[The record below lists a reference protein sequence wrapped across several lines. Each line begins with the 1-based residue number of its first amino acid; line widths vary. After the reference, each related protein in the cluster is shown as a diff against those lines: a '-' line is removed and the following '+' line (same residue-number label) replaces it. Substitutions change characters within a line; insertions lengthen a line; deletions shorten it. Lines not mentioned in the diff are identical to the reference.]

1 MPRSGGTVRATVAN
15 APIKWKILTP
25 FALLSLTFGGMGAFV
40 LSSGVAAESRAR
52 QTTGLRDASAV
63 ASNRFESR
71 VTALATS
78 ARQAAFTEGLA
89 DAVSRG
95 DIANVRR
102 LLLPLA
108 SGMKDTRAV
117 VSDRRGRGLVD
128 VVTDFAMESIVTA
141 GTDWGGVEAVRAAA
155 RGKDAGAA
163 AAQFVVQEGTPYVVV
178 AMPIQQS
185 GRTVVGVVLFAE
197 TLRPILDVLES
208 LTKSQLGLVDSAGR
222 VLAGRE
228 MSVPASKV
236 SGVAQVRGRMDGVAV
251 EVLTVP
257 VTLRG
262 RRAATLRVASPV
274 VSRFGVLGDDG
285 VKIGLITMA
294 LLMAVFVVGVWVSG
308 LISKPLGHL
317 VESTRALRRGDF
329 SHRAHLEGTDE
340 VGELAESFNRMA
352 EDLEASHRDLEQRVE
367 NRTHELEEALV
378 VLDHTNAELT
388 QANDAKSLFLANV
401 SHELRTPLSGI
412 LIASEMLHDPAF
424 GMFSEEKVRDL
435 GGKILSSGR
444 HLLAL
449 IDDLLDLSR
458 IEAGRLELRPQPVDV
473 ALLLDDL
480 RLTIEPAAAEKRVK
494 VDIPSGGDCRIYADP
509 VRALQ
514 VLFNLASNAVKFTP
528 SGGRVWLEVTKSKGD
543 VAIAVHD
550 TGIGIARRDLVRIF
564 EPFEQVSD
572 RRMGGA
578 GLGLAVSKRIV
589 DLHGGSIKV
598 SSVPGKGSRFTAVFS
613 AADPGAARPAV
624 IGNGDVAEA
633 VRPARVLVVEDDPVT
648 QDLVYRALCS
658 GGHHVDRA
666 ASVREAISRVR
677 ARKPD
682 VVLLDVRL
690 GKDNGLDVV
699 PWLRSRPA
707 TAGMQVIVLS
717 AHGMPGD
724 IDRAM
729 AAGCDDYLVKPV
741 AAKTLLAKIAAVMD
755 AREPKAG
762 EVRKAGR
769 G

>member
-1 MPRSGGTVRATVAN
+1 MSRSGAPFRRAVAS

-25 FALLSLTFGGMGAFV
+25 FALLSLMFGGMGTFI
-40 LSSGVAAESRAR
+40 LSSGVAAETRAR
-52 QTTGLRDASAV
+52 QTARLRDAAGV
-63 ASNRFESR
+63 ASNKFEAR
-71 VTALATS
+71 VATLAAS

-95 DIANVRR
+95 DIAHVRR

-108 SGMKDTRAV
+108 SGMKDLRAV

-128 VVTDFAMESIVTA
+128 VTTDSATKSIVTA
-141 GTDWGGVEAVRAAA
+141 GTDWGGVEAVRVAA
-155 RGKDAGAA
+155 RGEDSGAA
-163 AAQFVVQEGTPYVVV
+163 TAQFVVQEGAPYVVV
-178 AMPIQQS
+178 AMPIMQTR
-185 GRTVVGVVLFAE
+185 RTVVGVVLFAE
-197 TLRPILDVLES
+197 ALRPIVGVLES
-208 LTKSQLGLVDSAGR
+208 LTKTQLGLMDPSGR
-222 VLAGRE
+222 VVAGRE
-228 MSVPASKV
+228 ISVPASTV
-236 SGVAQVRGRMDGVAV
+236 SGVAQVRGRMDGTDV

-262 RRAATLRVASPV
+262 RRAATLRVASPA
-274 VSRFGVLGDDG
+274 VSRFGVLGRDG

-294 LLMAVFVVGVWVSG
+294 LLTAVFFAGVWVSG
-308 LISKPLGHL
+308 LISKPLGQL

-329 SHRAHLEGTDE
+329 SHRVHLEGSDE

-352 EDLEASHRDLEQRVE
+352 EDIEASHRDLEQRVE
-367 NRTHELEEALV
+367 VRTHELEEALV
-378 VLDHTNAELT
+378 VLDRTNAELT
-388 QANDAKSLFLANV
+388 HANEAKSLFLANV

-424 GMFSEEKVRDL
+424 GMFSEDKVRDL

-458 IEAGRLELRPQPVDV
+458 IEAGRLELRPQPVNV

-480 RLTIEPAAAEKRVK
+480 RSTIEPMASEKRLK
-494 VDIPSGGDCRIYADP
+494 VSIPSGVDHQIFADP

-514 VLFNLASNAVKFTP
+514 VLYNLMSNAVKFTSP
-528 SGGRVWLEVTKSKGD
+528 GGRVWMEVAKSRGD

-550 TGIGIARRDLVRIF
+550 TGIGIARRDLARIF
-564 EPFEQVSD
+564 EPFEQVSE

-589 DLHGGSIKV
+589 DLHGGRIKV
-598 SSVPGKGSRFTAVFS
+598 SSVPGKGSRFTVVFS
-613 AADPGAARPAV
+613 AADPGTVRPAV

-633 VRPARVLVVEDDPVT
+633 VRPARVLVVEDDRVT
-648 QDLVYRALCS
+648 QDLVNRALCS
-658 GGHHVDRA
+658 GGHNVDRA
-666 ASVREAISRVR
+666 ASVRQAISRVR

-690 GKDNGLDVV
+690 GKDNGLDVL

-707 TAGMQVIVLS
+707 TASVPVIVLS

-729 AAGCDDYLVKPV
+729 AAGCDDYIVKPV
-741 AAKTLLAKIAAVMD
+741 AAKTLLAKIATVMP
-755 AREPKAG
+755 AQESSAG
-762 EVRKAGR
+762 GVRKAGR
-769 G
+769 A